1 MTCKDFSGM
10 IPDFF
15 NDRLDNASLK
25 AFLDHHRTCKGCRE
39 ELEIQYLVG
48 RAFEQMEVIA
58 EYYDNEVETAT
69 ARAMSVLEP
78 TIIVVL
84 AVIVFVLLLSVYL
97 PMFTMYGGI
106 GA

>member
-48 RAFEQMEVIA
+48 RAFEQMEAGEEVNLAKDLPDYIEKEEHRLEGRA
-58 EYYDNEVETAT
+58 RIVSGKMKICRDLSPGFAGRNEYVE
-69 ARAMSVLEP
+69 R
-78 TIIVVL
+78 
-84 AVIVFVLLLSVYL
+84 
-97 PMFTMYGGI
+97 
-106 GA
+106 

>member
-48 RAFEQMEVIA
+48 RAFEQMEAGEEVNLAKDLPDYIEKEQHRLEGRARIFRTAVI
-58 EYYDNEVETAT
+58 
-69 ARAMSVLEP
+69 LEAAA
-78 TIIVVL
+78 VAL
-84 AVIVFVLLLSVYL
+84 AVLTAVIY
-97 PMFTMYGGI
+97 MM
-106 GA
+106 